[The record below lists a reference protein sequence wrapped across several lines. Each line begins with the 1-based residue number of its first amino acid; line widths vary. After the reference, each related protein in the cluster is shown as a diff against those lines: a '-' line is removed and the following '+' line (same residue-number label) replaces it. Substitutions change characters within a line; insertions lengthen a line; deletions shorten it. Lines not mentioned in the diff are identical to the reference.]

1 VVVGCGCSGEVGP
14 VVEIL
19 TPHVVPRGLRVSGLG
34 PANAAPV
41 ALNCGVADG
50 ARAVDLAATSRTGGR
65 WWRSSGDGWVGDAEG
80 GGAGPASVDTICRAV
95 GLGRCI
101 VVDAFS
107 RDSSQRWQWVLFW

>member
-19 TPHVVPRGLRVSGLG
+19 TPQRRPAG
-34 PANAAPV
+34 PASQWFGSSERCSV